1 MKLRRSRRLPYDL
14 RRVQA
19 ALGKLHRRPAAK
31 LDLQQARQGLREL
44 VKALAEDRDDA
55 EITAEI
61 DAYVDDLLAG
71 WRSAAWRRHR
81 AVLAELDRLQVPV
94 AQVVDRIGTLDHDD
108 EHQQRDMAGAV
119 RNILDQIVDED
130 APYRHP
136 LPGRRTEG

>member
-31 LDLQQARQGLREL
+31 LDLQHARQGLREL
-44 VKALAEDRDDA
+44 VKAMAEDRDDA

-108 EHQQRDMAGAV
+108 EHRQREMTGAV
-119 RNILDQIVDED
+119 HNILDQIIDED

-136 LPGRRTEG
+136 LPARRTET